1 MTANRARELK
11 ERAKEIKNRLTGEER
26 EALLIKLWMSHDA
39 RWFAATAFAQGMEAA
54 NRTNQ
59 TAVHEAGKAEARR
72 LTRALEMDP
81 VMDRDGFMA
90 AQEAFIEILGPDLLD
105 YEMAEAGEDWYD
117 LKIGRCFAFEQ
128 VTKAGVAQ
136 QYDCGILPRVTGWL
150 EGLELEHALEPPVG
164 PCLMAAGK
172 ECVYRI
178 TVRPR
183 DGAAEAS

>member
-1 MTANRARELK
+1 MTADKERELK
-11 ERAKEIKNRLTGEER
+11 ERAEEIKSRLTGEER

-39 RWFAATAFAQGMEAA
+39 RWFAAAAFAQGMEAA
-54 NRTNQ
+54 NRMNQ

-72 LTRALEMDP
+72 LMRALEMDP
-81 VMDRDGFMA
+81 VTDRDGFMA
-90 AQEAFIEILGPDLLD
+90 AQEAFIGILGPDLLD
-105 YEMAEAGEDWYD
+105 YEMSEAGDESYD
-117 LKIGRCFAFEQ
+117 LKVNRCFAFEQ

-172 ECVYRI
+172 DCVYRI
-178 TVRPR
+178 TVKPR
-183 DGAAEAS
+183 GETAEVS